1 MEILYALPMSLTE
14 KDPGGCSPVL
24 EVEYAANAPDP
35 TTKQSENLVYVDDE
49 EPKLHMSTYVA
60 LAAMFLLNLVQVF
73 GLMGPPAA
81 LSFIEA
87 DLKNTAAGTWV
98 PNSLSLVQAV
108 LAPLISSA
116 SDTFQARKELLVGPA
131 VIAFVGA
138 AIAPG
143 SASIY
148 RLIGAQILIG
158 FGFATVPL
166 AYCVPSEILP
176 RKWRP
181 MAQAGMNVAAALGAC
196 SAPLIIGAFTKANS
210 HTGWRNFYWLQ
221 MGLWGLTAICL
232 FFGYKPPKRHTD
244 FDHLSLTQKIARL
257 DLPGFM
263 LLTAGI
269 TLLLTG
275 LNLGGGLYAWASAPV
290 LSTIII
296 GILCLFSFGI
306 YEWKAT
312 TTGILHHELFRGGK
326 TGGRTFALSV
336 GLIFIEGILLFS
348 YTIFYPALTT
358 ELFTKD
364 AFLLAAREQP
374 FWIAGGIGT
383 VIYGYVSTRFRS
395 IRAPLFI
402 GFLLLTAGV
411 VGLATIQPKDEIS
424 VLAFS
429 GLAGLGF
436 GSPLILLI
444 AAVQLST
451 PHHLIATATAATTCS
466 RAIAATVFT
475 AIFSAA
481 FNARAQKFIP
491 DYVSQAVLDAG
502 LPSTSVGDFVKAI
515 AAGDESALSSVA
527 GVDIGIL
534 SAGTNAAK
542 QAFADSL
549 RVVYIIAAPFG
560 LLACIC
566 CFFLGDLRLAMN
578 YAVDAPLEALHPR
591 YHVGG
596 EQENRA

>member
-1 MEILYALPMSLTE
+1 MSL
-14 KDPGGCSPVL
+14 KSVR
-24 EVEYAANAPDP
+24 
-35 TTKQSENLVYVDDE
+35 
-49 EPKLHMSTYVA
+49 
-60 LAAMFLLNLVQVF
+60 
-73 GLMGPPAA
+73 
-81 LSFIEA
+81 
-87 DLKNTAAGTWV
+87 
-98 PNSLSLVQAV
+98 
-108 LAPLISSA
+108 
-116 SDTFQARKELLVGPA
+116 DTNCQPHR
-131 VIAFVGA
+131 
-138 AIAPG
+138 
-143 SASIY
+143 
-148 RLIGAQILIG
+148 
-158 FGFATVPL
+158 
-166 AYCVPSEILP
+166 
-176 RKWRP
+176 
-181 MAQAGMNVAAALGAC
+181 
-196 SAPLIIGAFTKANS
+196 
-210 HTGWRNFYWLQ
+210 
-221 MGLWGLTAICL
+221 
-232 FFGYKPPKRHTD
+232 
-244 FDHLSLTQKIARL
+244 
-257 DLPGFM
+257 
-263 LLTAGI
+263 
-269 TLLLTG
+269 
-275 LNLGGGLYAWASAPV
+275 
-290 LSTIII
+290 
-296 GILCLFSFGI
+296 
-306 YEWKAT
+306 
-312 TTGILHHELFRGGK
+312 
-326 TGGRTFALSV
+326 
-336 GLIFIEGILLFS
+336 
-348 YTIFYPALTT
+348 TT

-402 GFLLLTAGV
+402 GFLLFTAGV
-411 VGLATIQPKDEIS
+411 VGLATIQLKDEIS